1 MNHAELFRRRRVL
14 AGISLVGLGLAG
26 CDKLIELPGQG
37 PPPTI
42 FRLTPKSTFPDD
54 VPGVSSQLVVE
65 PPFASAALNTTRIA
79 LMPTPT
85 RIDYYARASWEDQ
98 APLMIQTL
106 LIESFENSRRIVS
119 VGRQSVGLRSDH
131 VLKTELREFQSEY
144 FEGGKP
150 NVRVRLN
157 AKLVRMPDRSIV
169 AATDIEQT
177 ARAES
182 EAIEAI
188 VSAFDEALG
197 RVMRGVVVWTLRRAA
212 GQS

>member
-1 MNHAELFRRRRVL
+1 MNHAELFRRRRIL

-54 VPGVSSQLVVE
+54 MPRVSSQLVVE

-106 LIESFENSRRIVS
+106 LVESFENSGRIVS

-177 ARAES
+177 TRSES
-182 EAIEAI
+182 DAIEAV

-197 RVMRGVVVWTLRRAA
+197 KVMRGVVVWTLRRAA